1 MSGAFNKS
9 NRLLAKADFDRVFKK
24 GLKNHGKYFLV
35 VYSKNGQDIPR
46 LGIAVSRKVSPRAVI
61 RNRIKRQIREAF
73 RQNKSLVSGF
83 DIVVIAKAPSASADN
98 TILHSSLTEHWRK
111 LANDA

>member
-1 MSGAFNKS
+1 VSGAFNKS
-9 NRLLAKADFDRVFKK
+9 YRLLAKADFDRVFKS
-24 GLKNHGKYFLV
+24 GRKNHGKYFLV
-35 VYSKNGQDIPR
+35 VYGPNNQDTPR
-46 LGIAVSRKVSPRAVI
+46 LGIAVSRKVSPRAVV